1 MRPRRHAANFTLLVT
16 AAAAAVLP
24 GASAPAP
31 EQPLSAA
38 FELAIDAPVRLRH
51 SAPLAVTW
59 FALPLSE
66 LYVRVAFVGRGG
78 AACGAARA
86 QPEDSGALAV
96 AAPPPTSGCPT
107 PAVRIGVPFHALER
121 HQRWAELPAGS
132 TERTTACSNGL
143 DVCRTHPR
151 PTF

>member
-31 EQPLSAA
+31 EQRLAAA
-38 FELAIDAPVRLRH
+38 FELAIDAPLQLRH

-66 LYVRVAFVGRGG
+66 LYVRVAFVGQPGQPGG
-78 AACGAARA
+78 AACGVARA
-86 QPEDSGALAV
+86 QPGW
-96 AAPPPTSGCPT
+96 PG
-107 PAVRIGVPFHALER
+107 
-121 HQRWAELPAGS
+121 
-132 TERTTACSNGL
+132 
-143 DVCRTHPR
+143 
-151 PTF
+151 